1 MILGLDDSRYQLCRH
16 AQDMQALMDPH
27 GPLQSRSQAVLQSQG
42 RSSLNNVQL
51 EPQAQRPTL
60 VTLLED
66 NQINQ
71 HIVPELLES
80 MGVQVTL
87 ADNGQMAQDL
97 LTILGLK
104 MPSVPC
110 TA

>member
-1 MILGLDDSRYQLCRH
+1 
-16 AQDMQALMDPH
+16 
-27 GPLQSRSQAVLQSQG
+27 
-42 RSSLNNVQL
+42 
-51 EPQAQRPTL
+51 
-60 VTLLED
+60 
-66 NQINQ
+66 
-71 HIVPELLES
+71 

>member
-1 MILGLDDSRYQLCRH
+1 M
-16 AQDMQALMDPH
+16 
-27 GPLQSRSQAVLQSQG
+27 
-42 RSSLNNVQL
+42 
-51 EPQAQRPTL
+51 
-60 VTLLED
+60 TLLED

-71 HIVPELLES
+71 HIVRELLES

-87 ADNGQMAQDL
+87 TDNGQMAQDV